1 MGRPK
6 LFSHRITVRLAHGHL
21 EHLRHLSD
29 RSGLDR
35 NEVIRRLIVRTEIS
49 SADAFE
55 GLRAIQRVQAEQS
68 RLGGLL
74 KLALRTPGN
83 TGATRQALAEV
94 TRATAE
100 LRALIGKL
108 AERV

>member
-1 MGRPK
+1 MARPK
-6 LFSHRITVRLAHGHL
+6 LFSHRITVRISDAHL
-21 EHLRHLSD
+21 EHLRRLSD
-29 RSGLDR
+29 QSGLDR

-49 SADAFE
+49 SSDAFE
-55 GLRAIQRVQAEQS
+55 GLCEIQRVQAEQN

-94 TRATAE
+94 TRATRE